1 MDSVSDI
8 GIYKSK
14 ETVLHAYENGYCP
27 CKKRIAAMNVPY
39 KILGIT
45 GTSEDAALML
55 AYHKGAELIVLVGGH
70 SCMND
75 FICKGRHGMASTF
88 IARTMIGSK
97 LVDCKGLGIIAA
109 ADNEGKDLVCAK
121 M

>member
-1 MDSVSDI
+1 
-8 GIYKSK
+8 
-14 ETVLHAYENGYCP
+14 
-27 CKKRIAAMNVPY
+27 
-39 KILGIT
+39 
-45 GTSEDAALML
+45 
-55 AYHKGAELIVLVGGH
+55 
-70 SCMND
+70 MND